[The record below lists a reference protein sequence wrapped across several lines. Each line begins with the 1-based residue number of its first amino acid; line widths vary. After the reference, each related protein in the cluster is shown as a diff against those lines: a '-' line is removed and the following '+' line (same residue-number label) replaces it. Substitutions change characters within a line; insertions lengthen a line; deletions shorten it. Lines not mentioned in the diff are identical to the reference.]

1 MKEKTKGLVVSF
13 ISVVISFLSLLLMMK
28 LAVRVDPALAHRE
41 WVRILSF
48 DQPTSIIRQPLN
60 ADWLPPTWFPES
72 SRDELWVLQGIRN
85 KPKSK
90 KKLRLKSRAA
100 IVYDLD
106 RGEVLFEKNA
116 DTRWPVASLTKV
128 VSALALASMGGDL
141 DQEQCLDRTI
151 YANFPGATTRFRSG
165 SCVKGWDLLG
175 SALVGSDNG
184 GAFGLAHVADVPHGP
199 FIDQMNSVAAELE
212 MSSSSFV
219 DPAGVNDENIS
230 TARDVTRAVVAL
242 SKHPTLSVA
251 ASAPFWDVDFGEDR
265 GKRTYYSTNRYAQS
279 SGFEFSAAKT
289 GFTYTARNCFT
300 AVVTRKGRTLA
311 VTTLGAYYKKD
322 RWKDFKKLVDWS
334 IKNK

>member
-1 MKEKTKGLVVSF
+1 MKQKTKSLVVSV
-13 ISVVISFLSLLLMMK
+13 ISFAISFLSLLLLLK
-28 LAVRVDPALAHRE
+28 LAVRVDPALAQRD

-48 DQPTSIIRQPLN
+48 DQPTSIIRHPTN
-60 ADWLPPTWFPES
+60 AEWLPPTWFPEDT
-72 SRDELWVLQGIRN
+72 REDLWVLQGVHN
-85 KPKSK
+85 KPKVRERI
-90 KKLRLKSRAA
+90 RLKSRAA

-116 DTRWPVASLTKV
+116 DTRWPIASLTKV

-141 DQEQCLDRTI
+141 DQKQCLDRTI
-151 YANFPGATTRFRSG
+151 YANFPGATTRFRAG
-165 SCVKGWDLLG
+165 NCVKGWDLLG

-184 GAFGLAHVADVPHGP
+184 GAFGLAHIADVPHGP
-199 FIDQMNSVAAELE
+199 FIEQMNSVAGELE

-230 TARDVTRAVVAL
+230 TARDVTRAVIAL

-251 ASAPFWDVDFGEDR
+251 ASAPFWDVDFGSDK

-279 SGFEFSAAKT
+279 SGYEFSAAKT

-311 VTTLGAYYKKD
+311 ITTLGAYYKKD
-322 RWKDFKKLVDWS
+322 RWNDFKKLVNWS
-334 IKNK
+334 TKQK